1 MRRRGQVTRRG
12 KCALFSYS
20 SSLDASHLA
29 GVGSCQAYQR
39 GAERHGSGQ
48 RLQQRRLYQLQP
60 HRQPALRRSRGR
72 MGRHF
77 SRASAELRQRPCRTA
92 HQRVARQT
100 ADGSGG
106 LLRRNRTAT
115 AKFRRAGLGHLAGI
129 PAIRMVQSRAGWFH
143 QGRPG
148 PRQSSGRQSPAGR
161 QGAPPAGGKK
171 RPAAPPRR
179 RAGRS
184 VLSRGSRVRAL
195 AGSSARSERRRP
207 PRVSCPRGRCRTG
220 PFPIARSD
228 GRVGRRRSGCFA
240 QLPPP
245 TRCFWPGPPAT

>member
-1 MRRRGQVTRRG
+1 MTQRKKVL
-12 KCALFSYS
+12 A
-20 SSLDASHLA
+20 ASILA
-29 GVGSCQAYQR
+29 GVGSCQAYPR

-48 RLQQRRLYQLQP
+48 QLPQRRFYQLQP
-60 HRQPALRRSRGR
+60 PRQPALRRSRGR

-77 SRASAELRQRPCRTA
+77 SRAAAELRQRPCRTA
-92 HQRVARQT
+92 HHRVARQA

-115 AKFRRAGLGHLAGI
+115 AKFRRAGIGHVTGI
-129 PAIRMVQSRAGWFH
+129 PAIRLVPSRTRGLH

-171 RPAAPPRR
+171 RAAARPRR
-179 RAGRS
+179 RAGIQFYRVDPAS
-184 VLSRGSRVRAL
+184 GRARDLLLDPSADALQVFRARVDDVAQDLSRLLGSMA
-195 AGSSARSERRRP
+195 ASGGAAAAAR
-207 PRVSCPRGRCRTG
+207 
-220 PFPIARSD
+220 
-228 GRVGRRRSGCFA
+228 